1 MNQEQKNKCHLYKYG
16 VICNNVDI
24 YCDDCLLTTFFLVEY
39 MLCQLNTMYDILR
52 ERYDFV
58 QQAKK
63 VLIRL
68 DVLSRDVKTKP
79 CYNFKLGT
87 VKQLDFLFCPDCKF
101 CEALELSKFLLESKV
116 SIEFGEL

>member
-39 MLCQLNTMYDILR
+39 MLCQLNTTYDILR

-58 QQAKK
+58 
-63 VLIRL
+63 
-68 DVLSRDVKTKP
+68 
-79 CYNFKLGT
+79 
-87 VKQLDFLFCPDCKF
+87 
-101 CEALELSKFLLESKV
+101 
-116 SIEFGEL
+116 